1 MDSVFSYASVVT
13 GKGFLGRKKDVNI
26 LSNLI
31 AQRENIAL
39 ISGPKGGKN
48 SLIQQVFL
56 QMRLEKKV
64 FDAVEVDL
72 RDVRDEVT
80 FLRRL
85 GDAVIRQYA
94 ATPGEFR
101 DLISTQLGGTHF
113 IFDQRSFS
121 EDGCLLA
128 LNWDPDEKDTR
139 AILNLPYALSRI
151 RERRLIVILREFQ
164 NLRFIDN
171 WERLF
176 KRMED
181 TVKEQRSFLEEPQ
194 FSYIFT
200 GSQLNAMKDI
210 FEHRRFFHRLCEV
223 HYPSPIEE
231 NEITEHIV
239 RGFLAGGKVVD
250 REMLKGAI
258 SLMRGNLHYINHFFA
273 ICDHLS
279 KGYIMEPVLIEAL
292 DNLISIHEPRFEA
305 MVYDLTNYQ
314 VALLRAIT
322 DGHTKFSSAEVIRS
336 YGLNSSAN
344 VKRLKDALS
353 KKEIISFDEGDE
365 PSFIDPLFEYWV
377 KKYFF
382 RQKLDI

>member
-1 MDSVFSYASVVT
+1 MDSAFSYGSVVT
-13 GKGFLGRKKDVNI
+13 GKGFLGRRKDVNI

-31 AQRENIAL
+31 AQRENIVL
-39 ISGPKGGKN
+39 ISGPKGGKT

-56 QMRLEKKV
+56 QMRMDKKV
-64 FDAVEVDL
+64 FDAIEVDL
-72 RDVRDEVT
+72 RDVRDLVT

-85 GDAVIRQYA
+85 GDSVIRQYA
-94 ATPGEFR
+94 TTPGEFR
-101 DLISTQLGGTHF
+101 DIISTQLGGTHF

-121 EDGCLLA
+121 EDGCVLA

-139 AILNLPYALSRI
+139 AILTLPYALSRL

-164 NLRFIDN
+164 NLCFIDN
-171 WERLF
+171 WEKLF
-176 KRMED
+176 KLMED
-181 TVKEQRSFLEEPQ
+181 IVKEQRSFLEEPQ
-194 FSYIFT
+194 FSYIFS
-200 GSQLNAMKDI
+200 GSQLNAMKEI
-210 FEHRRFFHRLCEV
+210 FEHKRWFHRLAEI
-223 HYPSPIEE
+223 HHPSPIEE

-258 SLMRGNLHYINHFFA
+258 TLMRGNLHYINHFFS

-279 KGYIMEPVLIEAL
+279 KGYIMEPILIEAL
-292 DNLISIHEPRFEA
+292 ENLISIHEPRFEA
-305 MVYDLTNYQ
+305 TVYDLTNFQ
-314 VALLRAIT
+314 ISLLRAIT
-322 DGHTKFSSAEVIRS
+322 DGHTKFSSAEVIRR

-344 VKRLKDALS
+344 VKRLKDALA
-353 KKEIISFDEGDE
+353 KKEIIVFDESDE

>member
-72 RDVRDEVT
+72 RDVRDLVT

-139 AILNLPYALSRI
+139 AILTLPYALSRL

-164 NLRFIDN
+164 NLRFLDD
-171 WERLF
+171 WEKLF
-176 KRMED
+176 K
-181 TVKEQRSFLEEPQ
+181 
-194 FSYIFT
+194 
-200 GSQLNAMKDI
+200 
-210 FEHRRFFHRLCEV
+210 
-223 HYPSPIEE
+223 
-231 NEITEHIV
+231 
-239 RGFLAGGKVVD
+239 
-250 REMLKGAI
+250 
-258 SLMRGNLHYINHFFA
+258 LM
-273 ICDHLS
+273 
-279 KGYIMEPVLIEAL
+279 
-292 DNLISIHEPRFEA
+292 
-305 MVYDLTNYQ
+305 
-314 VALLRAIT
+314 
-322 DGHTKFSSAEVIRS
+322 
-336 YGLNSSAN
+336 
-344 VKRLKDALS
+344 
-353 KKEIISFDEGDE
+353 
-365 PSFIDPLFEYWV
+365 
-377 KKYFF
+377 
-382 RQKLDI
+382 